1 MATAIYMR
9 VSTEKQSDKGE
20 SLNTQKEQLYAYC
33 KLKGLSNIKEY
44 VDIGSGRTTDKRVNY
59 NRMMDDAQ
67 NKFITNIVVFKL
79 DRLTRSIIDLNKL
92 VIALNDVECGL
103 HSTQDDINTTTA
115 NGRLMLNLIG
125 MFAQWESETIS
136 ERVKINMQSLAEKGI
151 WQSAPPFG
159 FDLVNQR
166 LVINEKEKDILN
178 EAFDMVIEGSS
189 FNHAENKIKHKYNLD
204 WHLGF
209 LIKKVR
215 SPSTIGNMFRN
226 DVTIENIYPPL
237 ISREKY
243 KKLKLIIDERGNPR
257 QEIFT
262 GDLFRRKI
270 ACPLCDNIMSL
281 RANKSTKTK
290 QNLYSYSCMDCQRK
304 RKVTVSIS
312 ESLIEQA
319 FLRYLNRGKITY
331 SEDDIKSEDK
341 TKEISNLKRELQ
353 SLEQEKN
360 RIQKAWIK
368 GFIEENDLIEHQ
380 KETDEQIEKVELRL
394 KELSDAGISIEEI
407 SEIHTTLVDNYE
419 HMTKNE
425 RVTFIQR
432 FIRRIEID
440 RKLLKGYKK
449 KYSINVKNILF
460 Y

>member
-20 SLNTQKEQLYAYC
+20 SLNTQKDQLYAYC
-33 KLKGLSNIKEY
+33 KLKGLTNIKEY

-59 NRMMDDAQ
+59 NRMMDDVQ
-67 NKFITNIVVFKL
+67 NKFITDIVVFKL

-92 VIALNDVECGL
+92 VVALNDVKCGL

-159 FDLVNQR
+159 FDLVSQR
-166 LVINEKEKDILN
+166 LVINENEKDILN

-189 FNHAENKIKHKYNLD
+189 FRHAEDKIKTKHNLD

-215 SPSTIGNMFRN
+215 SPSTIGNMYRN
-226 DVTIENIYPPL
+226 DVTIEDIYPPL
-237 ISREKY
+237 ISKEKY
-243 KKLKLIIDERGNPR
+243 KKLELIINERGSPMKTT
-257 QEIFT
+257 FT

-270 ACPLCDNIMSL
+270 ACPECGDIMSL
-281 RANKSTKTK
+281 RANKSTRTK
-290 QNLYSYSCMDCQRK
+290 KNLYSYTCMSCQRK
-304 RKVTVSIS
+304 RKKTVSIS
-312 ESLIEQA
+312 ERVIEQS
-319 FLRYLNRGKITY
+319 LLKHLNRDKIIY
-331 SEDDIKSEDK
+331 NENDMKSENK
-341 TKEISNLKRELQ
+341 VKKISNLKKDLK
-353 SLEQEKN
+353 SLEQEKK

-368 GFIEENDLIEHQ
+368 GFIEESDLIEHQ
-380 KETDEQIEKVELRL
+380 KETDKQIDDVTLKL
-394 KELSDAGISIEEI
+394 KELSAAGISIEEI
-407 SEIHTTLVDNYE
+407 SKIRTTLIDHYD
-419 HMTKNE
+419 HMTKE
-425 RVTFIQR
+425 EKITFIQK

-440 RKLLKGYKK
+440 RKLLKGYQK
-449 KYSINVKNILF
+449 KYRVDVSNVLF